1 MFVQLSNEIAALRE
15 QLAARETELAEI
27 KQLKAAPA
35 QNGLPSNDQ
44 LKVSTCLQIIAN
56 FYYIVK
62 NVLNLLVVKNF
73 KFLPFIDATV
83 YL

>member
-1 MFVQLSNEIAALRE
+1 MFAQLSNEIASLRE

-44 LKVSTCLQIIAN
+44 LKVRIPIIGVFTTLQR
-56 FYYIVK
+56 FYG
-62 NVLNLLVVKNF
+62 LVRR
-73 KFLPFIDATV
+73 T
-83 YL
+83 YLINCEDW